1 VNLTRAAIEKNR
13 VTIVAALIVLV
24 AGYGAF
30 QRLPR
35 DEDPGFIIRTALVM
49 TYFPG
54 ASPERVEQL
63 VTDRLEEVIQEI
75 PEIDYISSLSKTGV
89 SILYVNIQEKYRQ
102 MRPIWDD
109 LRRKVDRVRPNLPEG
124 TIGPFVNDEFGDVF
138 GILIA
143 LTGEGFSYAA
153 LKEVADQ
160 VRRDLLLL
168 QDAAKVEIVGAQ
180 QERIFVEYNNARLAE
195 LGLSPYQL
203 AQILE
208 TLNIVLP
215 GGDISTE
222 DERIVL
228 EPTGSF
234 ESIEDLRRTVIN
246 LPGRPGAV
254 YLEDLATV
262 TRGYID
268 PPESRMHYMGAP
280 CLGLAVSLREGGD
293 ILRLGRDVKALI
305 RHLQG
310 IYPIGIEFDLVAFQP
325 EHVARKVNDFVSN
338 LLQAVVIVLAV
349 MLVAMG
355 IRAGLAVAPL
365 IPLSMLL
372 SLLVMSFLGIGIDQM
387 SLAALIIALGMLVD
401 NAIVMS
407 ESILVQ
413 MGEGKNPVEAAV
425 DSGTELRIPLL
436 TSSLTTAAAFLPIYL
451 AESST
456 GEYCASLFEVVTIAL
471 LSSWVLSLTLTP
483 LLCVRLLKAKP
494 AGRQGRLAAAFYE
507 TYRQGLLA
515 GLRHPVLA
523 LALALAAFAAAMSG
537 FPMIPKMFF
546 PPNDKPIFT
555 AELELPPGT
564 PFERTEELVSDIET
578 LLRNELAVSPVRSE
592 GVINWAAFIGQGAP
606 RFVLNYIPEQAKPE
620 YAILIGNA
628 TSVRSIQEEI
638 IPRLEAF
645 CLERFPDLSAS
656 IELLATG
663 PPPTAPVEIRIS
675 GTDQDKLF
683 SIAEQVKAKL
693 KSIPATKNV
702 RDDWGGRTKKLLVN
716 VNQARARRA
725 GLSNR
730 DVALSLQ
737 TVLSGYASTQ
747 YREEDKVIPVVLRS
761 VEADRKDIGK
771 LEGLNIYVPGTGQSV
786 PLKQIADIEVAWE
799 PGKILRRNRVRTV
812 TVACDVAGEAKAIA
826 VSYEMDAWLRRL
838 KAGWGVGF
846 RYELGGEIEKSEQA
860 NRSIAEKLPVAAFL
874 ILFLLVAQFNSIR
887 RPLIILS
894 TIPLGLIGVVFGL
907 LVASSYFGFMTFLG
921 VISLAG
927 IVVNNAIVLLDRI
940 RIEIEVNGLSPQQ
953 AILVAAQRRL
963 RPILL
968 TTLTTMGGLVPL
980 CLGGGPMW
988 EPMATAIIF
997 GLLFSTFLT
1006 LGIVPIL
1013 YSLFFRVSFSP
1024 AAWPSPATEPAR
1036 PESSSGPFRQ
1046 GIFGSP

>member
-1 VNLTRAAIEKNR
+1 MNLTRAAIEKNR

-30 QRLPR
+30 QRMPR

-54 ASPERVEQL
+54 AGPERVEQL
-63 VTDRLEEVIQEI
+63 VTDRLEEAIQEI
-75 PEIDYISSLSKTGV
+75 PEIDHITSLSKTGV

-109 LRRKVDRVRPNLPEG
+109 LRRKVDRVRPDLPEG
-124 TIGPFVNDEFGDVF
+124 TVGPFVNDEFGDVF

-160 VRRDLLLL
+160 VRKSLLLL
-168 QDAAKVEIVGAQ
+168 PDAAKVEILGAQ
-180 QERIFVEYNNARLAE
+180 QERVFVEYNNARLAD

-203 AQILE
+203 AQILD

-215 GGDISTE
+215 GGHISTE

-246 LPGRPGAV
+246 VPGRPGAL
-254 YLEDLATV
+254 YLEDLAWI

-268 PPESRMHYMGAP
+268 PPESRMHYMGDP

-293 ILRLGRDVKALI
+293 ILRLGKDVKELI
-305 RHLQG
+305 RRLQG
-310 IYPIGIEFDLVAFQP
+310 VYPIGIEFDLVAFQP
-325 EHVARKVNDFVSN
+325 EHVARKVNGFVSN

-349 MLVAMG
+349 MLVTMG
-355 IRAGLAVAPL
+355 VRAGLAVAPL

-372 SLLVMSFLGIGIDQM
+372 SLLVMALLKIGIDQM

-413 MGEGKNPVEAAV
+413 TGEGKLPVEAAV

-456 GEYCASLFEVVTIAL
+456 GEYCAPLFEVVTIAL
-471 LSSWVLSLTLTP
+471 LSSWILSLTLTP
-483 LLCVRLLKAKP
+483 LLCVRLLKP
-494 AGRQGRLAAAFYE
+494 RPESRQGRFAAAFYE
-507 TYRQGLLA
+507 AYRLGLLA
-515 GLRHPVLA
+515 GLRRPVLA
-523 LALALAAFAAAMSG
+523 VALALLAFAGALSA
-537 FPMIPKMFF
+537 FPLIPKMFF

-564 PFERTEELVSDIET
+564 PFERTESLVGEVESFLREELLVGP
-578 LLRNELAVSPVRSE
+578 LRSE
-592 GVINWAAFIGQGAP
+592 GVVNWAAFVGQGAP

-620 YAILIGNA
+620 YAILVGNA

-638 IPRLEAF
+638 IPKLEAF

-656 IELLATG
+656 IELLVTG

-675 GTDQDKLF
+675 GPDEDRLLG
-683 SIAEQVKAKL
+683 IVEQVKTRL
-693 KSIPATKNV
+693 KSIPSAKNI
-702 RDDWGGRTKKLLVN
+702 RDDWGGKTKKLLVN

-737 TVLSGYASTQ
+737 TVLSGYVSTE
-747 YREEDKVIPVVLRS
+747 YREGDKAIPILLRS
-761 VEADRKDIGK
+761 VEADRQDIGK

-786 PLKQIADIEVAWE
+786 PLKQIADIEIAWE
-799 PGKILRRNRVRTV
+799 PAKILRRNRVRTV

-826 VSYEMDAWLRRL
+826 VSREMDAWLKRL
-838 KAGWGVGF
+838 RSGWPVDF
-846 RYELGGEIEKSEQA
+846 RYELGGEMEKSEQA

-874 ILFLLVAQFNSIR
+874 ILFLLVVQFNSIR

-894 TIPLGLIGVVFGL
+894 TIPLALIGVVVGL
-907 LVASSYFGFMTFLG
+907 LIARSYFGFMTLLG
-921 VISLAG
+921 VISLSG

-940 RIEIEVNGLSPQQ
+940 RIEIEEKGLAPQQ
-953 AILVAAQRRL
+953 AILEAARRRL

-968 TTLTTMGGLVPL
+968 TTFTTIGGLVPL
-980 CLGGGPMW
+980 WLGGGPMW
-988 EPMATAIIF
+988 EPMAIAIIF

-1024 AAWPSPATEPAR
+1024 AARPSPAAGPTHREPPGAA
-1036 PESSSGPFRQ
+1036 FKL
-1046 GIFGSP
+1046 

>member
-1 VNLTRAAIEKNR
+1 MNLTRAAIEKNR
-13 VTIVAALIVLV
+13 VTIVGALVVLL

-30 QRLPR
+30 QKMPR

-63 VTDRLEEVIQEI
+63 VTDRLEEAIQEI
-75 PEIDYISSLSKTGV
+75 PEIDHLTSLSKTGV

-109 LRRKVDRVRPNLPEG
+109 LRRKVDRVRPDLPEG

-153 LKEVADQ
+153 IKEVADQ
-160 VRRDLLLL
+160 VRKELLLL
-168 QDAAKVEIVGAQ
+168 PDAAKVEIWGAQ
-180 QERIFVEYNNARLAE
+180 QERIFVEYNNARMAE

-203 AQILE
+203 AQILD
-208 TLNIVLP
+208 TLNVVLP
-215 GGDISTE
+215 GGYILTQ

-246 LPGRPGAV
+246 LPGRPGAL
-254 YLEDLATV
+254 YLEDLALI

-268 PPESRMHYMGAP
+268 PPESRMHYMGSP
-280 CLGLAVSLREGGD
+280 GLGIAVNLREGGD
-293 ILRLGRDVKALI
+293 ILRLGREVKGLI
-305 RHLQG
+305 RRLQG
-310 IYPIGIEFDLVAFQP
+310 VYPIGIEFDLVAFQP

-338 LLQAVVIVLAV
+338 LLQAVGIVLTV
-349 MLVAMG
+349 MLVTMG
-355 IRAGLAVAPL
+355 IRAGLAVSPL
-365 IPLSMLL
+365 LPLSMLL
-372 SLLVMSFLGIGIDQM
+372 TLLVMSVLGIGIDQM

-413 MGEGKNPVEAAV
+413 MGEGKSPVEAAV
-425 DSGTELRIPLL
+425 DSSTELRIPLL

-456 GEYCASLFEVVTIAL
+456 GEYCAPLFEVVTIAL
-471 LSSWVLSLTLTP
+471 LSSWFLSLTLVP
-483 LLCVRLLKAKP
+483 LLCVRISNVRAMPLE
-494 AGRQGRLAAAFYE
+494 GRQGRIAAAFYGA
-507 TYRQGLLA
+507 YRHGLLA

-523 LALALAAFAAAMSG
+523 LGLAVLAFVGALSAF
-537 FPMIPKMFF
+537 PLIPKMFF

-564 PFERTEELVSDIET
+564 PFERTEALVNEVESFLRKELLVG
-578 LLRNELAVSPVRSE
+578 PVRSE
-592 GVINWAAFIGQGAP
+592 GVVNWAAFIGQGAP

-620 YAILIGNA
+620 YAILVGNA
-628 TSVRSIQEEI
+628 TSVRSIHEEI
-638 IPRLEAF
+638 IPKLEAF
-645 CLERFPDLSAS
+645 CSRTFPDLTAS
-656 IELLATG
+656 IELLVTG
-663 PPPTAPVEIRIS
+663 PPPTAPVEIRVS
-675 GTDQDKLF
+675 GNDQEKLF
-683 SIAEQVKAKL
+683 AIAEQVKARL
-693 KSIPATKNV
+693 KSVPATKNI
-702 RDDWGGRTKKLLVN
+702 RDDWGGKTKKLLVN

-747 YREEDKVIPVVLRS
+747 YREGDKAIPILLRS
-761 VEADRKDIGK
+761 VEADRQDIGK

-799 PGKILRRNRVRTV
+799 PAKILRRDRVRTV

-826 VSYEMDAWLRRL
+826 VSYEMGAWLQRL
-838 KAGWGVGF
+838 AAGWDVGF

-887 RPLIILS
+887 KPLIILS

-907 LVASSYFGFMTFLG
+907 LVARSYFGFMTFLG
-921 VISLAG
+921 VISLSG

-940 RIEIEVNGLSPQQ
+940 RIEIEENGLAPQQ
-953 AILVAAQRRL
+953 AILEAARRRL

-968 TTLTTMGGLVPL
+968 TTLTTMGGLLPL
-980 CLGGGPMW
+980 WLGGGPMW
-988 EPMATAIIF
+988 ETMAIAIIF

-1013 YSLFFRVSFSP
+1013 YSLFYRVSFSSEAWRP
-1024 AAWPSPATEPAR
+1024 SAAGPGNTASRGLPV
-1036 PESSSGPFRQ
+1036 ES
-1046 GIFGSP
+1046 

>member
-1 VNLTRAAIEKNR
+1 MSLTRAAIEKNR
-13 VTIVAALIVLV
+13 VTIVAALIVLF

-30 QRLPR
+30 QRMPR

-63 VTDRLEEVIQEI
+63 VTDRLEEAIQEI
-75 PEIDYISSLSKTGV
+75 PEIDHIASLSKTGV

-109 LRRKVDRVRPNLPEG
+109 LRRKVDRVRPDLPEG
-124 TIGPFVNDEFGDVF
+124 TVGPFVNDEFGDVF

-160 VRRDLLLL
+160 VRKDLLLL
-168 QDAAKVEIVGAQ
+168 RDVAKVEICGAQ
-180 QERIFVEYNNARLAE
+180 QERVFVEYNNARLAE

-203 AQILE
+203 AQILDS
-208 TLNIVLP
+208 LNIVLP
-215 GGDISTE
+215 GGHVSTE

-246 LPGRPGAV
+246 LPGRPGAL
-254 YLEDLATV
+254 YLEDLASI

-268 PPESRMHYMGAP
+268 PPESRMHYMGVP
-280 CLGLAVSLREGGD
+280 CLGLAVNLREGGD
-293 ILRLGRDVKALI
+293 ILRLGRDVRDLI
-305 RHLQG
+305 RRLQG
-310 IYPIGIEFDLVAFQP
+310 VYPVGIEFDWVAFQP

-338 LLQAVVIVLAV
+338 LVQAVGIVLAV
-349 MLVAMG
+349 MLVTMG

-365 IPLSMLL
+365 IPLSMLM
-372 SLLVMSFLGIGIDQM
+372 SLLVMSLLRIGIDQM

-413 MGEGKNPVEAAV
+413 TGEGKPPIEAAV
-425 DSGTELRIPLL
+425 DSGAELRIPLL

-456 GEYCASLFEVVTIAL
+456 GEYCAPLFEVVTIAL
-471 LSSWVLSLTLTP
+471 LSSWVLSLTVTP
-483 LLCVRLLKAKP
+483 LLCVRLLKPKP
-494 AGRQGRLAAAFYE
+494 GGRKGRLAAAFYE
-507 TYRQGLLA
+507 AYRFGLLA
-515 GLRHPVLA
+515 GLRHRSLALVLA
-523 LALALAAFAAAMSG
+523 LLAFGAALRAF
-537 FPMIPKMFF
+537 PLIPKMFF

-564 PFERTEELVSDIET
+564 PFERTEALVDEVET
-578 LLRNELAVSPVRSE
+578 FLRNELLVGPLRSE
-592 GVINWAAFIGQGAP
+592 GVVNWAAFIGQGAP

-620 YAILIGNA
+620 YAFLVGNA
-628 TSVRSIQEEI
+628 TSVRSIQKEI
-638 IPRLEAF
+638 LPKLEAF
-645 CLERFPDLSAS
+645 LSETFPDLSAS
-656 IELLATG
+656 VELLATG

-675 GTDQDKLF
+675 GTNQDKLF
-683 SIAEQVKAKL
+683 AIVEQVKARL
-693 KSIPATKNV
+693 KSVPATKNI

-725 GLSNR
+725 GLSSR

-747 YREEDKVIPVVLRS
+747 YREGDKAIPILLRS
-761 VEADRKDIGK
+761 VEADRRDIGK

-799 PGKILRRNRVRTV
+799 PAKILRRNRVRTV

-826 VSYEMDAWLRRL
+826 ISYEMDAWLERL
-838 KAGWGVGF
+838 KTGWDVGF
-846 RYELGGEIEKSEQA
+846 RYELGGEIEKSDQA

-887 RPLIILS
+887 KPLIILS
-894 TIPLGLIGVVFGL
+894 TIPLGLVGVVVGL
-907 LVASSYFGFMTFLG
+907 LVARSYFGFMTFLG
-921 VISLAG
+921 VISLSG

-940 RIEIEVNGLSPQQ
+940 RMEIEQNGLAPQE
-953 AILVAAQRRL
+953 AILEAAQRRL

-968 TTLTTMGGLVPL
+968 TTLTTVGGLLPL
-980 CLGGGPMW
+980 WLGGGPMW
-988 EPMATAIIF
+988 EPMAIAIIF

-1024 AAWPSPATEPAR
+1024 GDWPSPAAGPTRPSSRGASIEP
-1036 PESSSGPFRQ
+1036 
-1046 GIFGSP
+1046 

>member
-1 VNLTRAAIEKNR
+1 MNLTRAAIEKNR
-13 VTIVAALIVLV
+13 VTIVAALIVLF

-63 VTDRLEEVIQEI
+63 VTDRLEEAIQEI
-75 PEIDYISSLSKTGV
+75 PEIDYVSSLSKTGV

-109 LRRKVDRVRPNLPEG
+109 LRRKVDRVKPDLPEG

-160 VRRDLLLL
+160 VRKELLLL
-168 QDAAKVEIVGAQ
+168 PDAAKVEISGAQ
-180 QERIFVEYNNARLAE
+180 QERVFVEYNNARLAE

-203 AQILE
+203 AQILS

-215 GGDISTE
+215 GGHISTK

-280 CLGLAVSLREGGD
+280 CLGLAVNLREGGD

-305 RHLQG
+305 RRLQG

-325 EHVARKVNDFVSN
+325 EHVARKVDDFVSN
-338 LLQAVVIVLAV
+338 LLQAVGIVLAV
-349 MLVAMG
+349 MLVGMG
-355 IRAGLAVAPL
+355 IRAGLAVSPL

-425 DSGTELRIPLL
+425 DSGAELRIPLL

-456 GEYCASLFEVVTIAL
+456 GEYCAPLFEVVTIAL

-494 AGRQGRLAAAFYE
+494 AGRQGRLAAAFYDA
-507 TYRQGLLA
+507 YRRGLLA

-523 LALALAAFAAAMSG
+523 LALALAAFAGAMSL
-537 FPMIPKMFF
+537 FPLVPKIFF

-555 AELELPPGT
+555 AKLELPPGT
-564 PFERTEELVSDIET
+564 PFERTEALVNEVET
-578 LLRNELAVSPVRSE
+578 FLRNELLVGPLRSE
-592 GVINWAAFIGQGAP
+592 GVVNWAAFIGQGAP
-606 RFVLNYIPEQAKPE
+606 RFVLNYAPEQAKPE
-620 YAILIGNA
+620 YAILVGNA

-638 IPRLEAF
+638 IPKLEAF

-656 IELLATG
+656 IELLVTG
-663 PPPTAPVEIRIS
+663 PPPTAPVEIRVS
-675 GTDQDKLF
+675 GNDPEKLF
-683 SIAEQVKAKL
+683 AIVEQVKAKL
-693 KSIPATKNV
+693 KSIPATKNI

-747 YREEDKVIPVVLRS
+747 YREGDKVIPILLRS
-761 VEADRKDIGK
+761 IEADRKDIGK

-812 TVACDVAGEAKAIA
+812 TVACDVASEARAIA
-826 VSYEMDAWLRRL
+826 VSYEMDDWLRRL
-838 KAGWGVGF
+838 KAGWDVGF

-860 NRSIAEKLPVAAFL
+860 NRSIVDKLPVAAFL

-887 RPLIILS
+887 KPLIILS

-907 LVASSYFGFMTFLG
+907 LVARSYFGFMTFLG

-940 RIEIEVNGLSPQQ
+940 RIEIEENGLSPQQ
-953 AILVAAQRRL
+953 AILEAARRRL

-968 TTLTTMGGLVPL
+968 TTLTTVGGLVPL
-980 CLGGGPMW
+980 WLGGGPMW
-988 EPMATAIIF
+988 EPMAIAIIF

-1013 YSLFFRVSFSP
+1013 YSLFFRVSFSRADWASP
-1024 AAWPSPATEPAR
+1024 AAGPPR
-1036 PESSSGPFRQ
+1036 PESSSPSFKL
-1046 GIFGSP
+1046 